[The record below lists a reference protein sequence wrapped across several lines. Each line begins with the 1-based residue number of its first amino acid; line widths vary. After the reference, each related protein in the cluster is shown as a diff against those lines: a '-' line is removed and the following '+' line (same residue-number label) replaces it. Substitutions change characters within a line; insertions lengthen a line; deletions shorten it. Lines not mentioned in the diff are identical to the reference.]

1 MAPFENKICFLT
13 LTGEEVTEL
22 FSQIALC
29 KGEGVSHEVR
39 LEITRDGKLLSATV
53 GGKPIDPAANYRIA
67 TLDYVAQG
75 NDHMGAFKKKKDV
88 VSPQDEENN
97 VRYLIEKFFQ
107 DAQSKGKE
115 VSSKVEGRITVK

>member
-1 MAPFENKICFLT
+1 M
-13 LTGEEVTEL
+13 TEL
-22 FSQIALC
+22 FSQIALA

-53 GGKPIDPAANYRIA
+53 GGKPIDPSANYRIA

-107 DAQSKGKE
+107 DAQSKGME